1 MGSLS
6 SKESA
11 KKLKKIKKDIKSK
24 GQLPETLKLILHGG

>member
-6 SKESA
+6 SKEST

-24 GQLPETLKLILHGG
+24 NQLPKSLKLILHGG